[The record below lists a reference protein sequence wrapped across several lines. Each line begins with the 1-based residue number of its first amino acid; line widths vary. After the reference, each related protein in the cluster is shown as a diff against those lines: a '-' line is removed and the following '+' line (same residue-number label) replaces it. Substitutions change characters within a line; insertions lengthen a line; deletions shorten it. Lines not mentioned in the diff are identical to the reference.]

1 MPQLDSSDL
10 SHSQVIAYL
19 KQKAKGE
26 PITCLP
32 KGPPRLDLQAVAEMQ
47 AAASAEKEDSEASND
62 SQQQAGSHLKEVTGC
77 QLAGK
82 KRLRPLALNAVR
94 KGEIDNSVEFAY
106 L

>member
-1 MPQLDSSDL
+1 M
-10 SHSQVIAYL
+10 AYL

-47 AAASAEKEDSEASND
+47 AAALAEKEDSEASNE
-62 SQQQAGSHLKEVTGC
+62 SQQQAGSQLKEVTGC